1 MQVKVGTGAREWCE
15 HVVHKLLVEM
25 MSHRLVPRLS
35 WNVNM
40 YRGESLVSFLRKHD
54 VIKIRPKQKG
64 NILRVVQL
72 TMRSALGVYD
82 IRSLD
87 S

>member
-1 MQVKVGTGAREWCE
+1 MKVGTGAREWCE

-25 MSHRLVPRLS
+25 MSHRLIPRLP

-40 YRGESLVSFLRKHD
+40 YRGESLVSFLCKHD
-54 VIKIRPKQKG
+54 VIQIGLKQKG
-64 NILRVVQL
+64 NILCVVQL

-82 IRSLD
+82 IRPLD

>member
-1 MQVKVGTGAREWCE
+1 MKVGTGARKWCE
-15 HVVHKLLVEM
+15 HVVHKLLVKM
-25 MSHRLVPRLS
+25 MSHRLVPRLP

-40 YRGESLVSFLRKHD
+40 YRGESLVSFLHKHD
-54 VIKIRPKQKG
+54 VIQIGLKQKG
-64 NILRVVQL
+64 NILCVVQL
-72 TMRSALGVYD
+72 TMCSALGVYD